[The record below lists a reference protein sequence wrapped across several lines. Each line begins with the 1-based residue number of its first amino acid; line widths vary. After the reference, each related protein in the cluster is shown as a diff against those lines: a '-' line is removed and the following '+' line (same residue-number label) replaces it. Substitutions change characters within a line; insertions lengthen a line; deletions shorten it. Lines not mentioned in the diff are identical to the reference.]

1 MPRGGKRPGSGRK
14 KGVPNKITRTVREA
28 FVEAFAEVN
37 KGPTALAEWGKGN
50 PDKFYL
56 LASKLIPTDLTSGNK
71 PLSGVV
77 VLPASSE

>member
-1 MPRGGKRPGSGRK
+1 MAKGRK
-14 KGVPNKITRTVREA
+14 TGGRQKGTPNKVTATVREA
-28 FVEAFAEVN
+28 FAEAFALVN
-37 KGPTALAEWGKGN
+37 QGPTALAEWGKEN

-77 VLPASSE
+77 VLPAPSE